1 MNLNNFTIKAQE
13 VINQAFSIANGYNNQ
28 AIENGHIL
36 KGIFQIAENISSY
49 IFKKLNVN
57 VINLERALDK
67 IIESYPK
74 VTGGEPYLSS
84 IANKSLQKALTNS
97 KNQGDQFVS
106 VEHIILGIFQS
117 GDTVSQLL
125 KDSGINE
132 NELKQ
137 AIENLKHGAKVNSQ
151 TAEDTYNSLERFAI
165 NLNEMARSGK
175 LDPVIGREDEIRR
188 ILQIL
193 SRRTKNN
200 PILIGE
206 PGVGKTAIA
215 EGLAFRIVNG
225 DVPENLKTKQ
235 VFSLDMGALIA
246 GAKYKGEFEKR
257 LKSVVK
263 EVIES
268 AKPEVFEL
276 LKKSIR
282 PEFLNRIDEIIM
294 FSPLQE
300 NEMKKII
307 EIQLNN
313 LIKLLE
319 SNNIKI
325 KYSEDVV
332 EYLAESGY
340 NPQFGARP
348 LKRLI
353 QKNIV
358 NELSRQI
365 LAGNIQKENVVE
377 IKTGNNRII
386 FSNQ

>member
-57 VINLERALDK
+57 SINVEKALDK

-74 VTGGEPYLSS
+74 VTRGEPYLSS
-84 IANKSLQKALTNS
+84 TANKSLQKALTNS
-97 KNQGDQFVS
+97 KNKGDQFVS

-300 NEMKKII
+300 NE
-307 EIQLNN
+307 
-313 LIKLLE
+313 
-319 SNNIKI
+319 
-325 KYSEDVV
+325 
-332 EYLAESGY
+332 
-340 NPQFGARP
+340 
-348 LKRLI
+348 
-353 QKNIV
+353 
-358 NELSRQI
+358 
-365 LAGNIQKENVVE
+365 
-377 IKTGNNRII
+377 
-386 FSNQ
+386 

>member
-57 VINLERALDK
+57 AINVEKALDK

-74 VTGGEPYLSS
+74 VTRGEPYLSS
-84 IANKSLQKALTNS
+84 TANKSLQKALTNS
-97 KNQGDQFVS
+97 KNKGDQFVS

-282 PEFLNRIDEIIM
+282 PEFLNRIDKVVI
-294 FSPLQE
+294 FNPLSKKDI
-300 NEMKKII
+300 KKIVELELDKLI
-307 EIQLNN
+307 RRVKKHNN
-313 LIKLLE
+313 LELQTLDSIKQE
-319 SNNIKI
+319 IAK
-325 KYSEDVV
+325 K
-332 EYLAESGY
+332 GF
-340 NPQFGARP
+340 NPKLGARP
-348 LKRLI
+348 VRRVIAELI
-353 QKNIV
+353 EDK
-358 NELSRQI
+358 LSEI
-365 LAGNIQKENVVE
+365 LLSGE
-377 IKTGNNRII
+377 IKSGQKIQI
-386 FSNQ
+386 SFKDKKVVLG